1 MGRKDRN
8 LLAGW
13 LAASMGYVDKPLAR
27 VSRWCGW
34 VSVSVSVSFAVFFI
48 LFSTKFYL
56 NWKSVPT
63 CAWHLIFCWPTGSA
77 QCPPIH
83 DTGYSLLSKNP
94 CPPVHDTWFL
104 IYRLGKPSVHLY
116 MTLSLYPPWAKKP
129 VPSCAWHLVFLLNNW
144 ASPVPTYTWHW
155 LTLFDSFFFWKTVPA
170 CAWHL
175 VLS

>member
-1 MGRKDRN
+1 MG
-8 LLAGW
+8 
-13 LAASMGYVDKPLAR
+13 VC
-27 VSRWCGW
+27 VC
-34 VSVSVSVSFAVFFI
+34 VCVCCCFFI

-155 LTLFDSFFFWKTVPA
+155 LTLFEFFFKKPCPPVHDTWYY
-170 CAWHL
+170 HR
-175 VLS
+175 LSIELRYVCIA

>member
-8 LLAGW
+8 WLAGW

-27 VSRWCGW
+27 VSWWCGW
-34 VSVSVSVSFAVFFI
+34 VSVSVSVAVFFI

-63 CAWHLIFCWPTGSA
+63 CAWHLIFDLPIGQT

-83 DTGYSLLSKNP
+83 DTGFIPSL
-94 CPPVHDTWFL
+94 
-104 IYRLGKPSVHLY
+104 I
-116 MTLSLYPPWAKKP
+116 KKP

-155 LTLFDSFFFWKTVPA
+155 LTLFEFFFKKKNRARLCMTLGIIID
-170 CAWHL
+170 CR
-175 VLS
+175 